1 MSWWGFFRGCGLS
14 LKPWKS
20 ASSTG
25 RWTVAGRVR
34 PWMDAGPVAGG
45 HPDSAFYQSVTLSRW
60 LKPPEPLCTIG
71 EYVALQ

>member
-1 MSWWGFFRGCGLS
+1 M
-14 LKPWKS
+14 
-20 ASSTG
+20 
-25 RWTVAGRVR
+25 AGRVR

-45 HPDSAFYQSVTLSRW
+45 HPGSAFYQSVTLSRW